1 MNATLYIIQHILDSS
16 NNFYQHL
23 PGKIHWLD
31 KRPYFYVSIIRKDAH
46 NTGLTH
52 YTTMNC

>member
-16 NNFYQHL
+16 NNFYQEKYIGLISDH
-23 PGKIHWLD
+23 IS
-31 KRPYFYVSIIRKDAH
+31 VSIIRKDAH

-52 YTTMNC
+52 LLTHYTTMNC